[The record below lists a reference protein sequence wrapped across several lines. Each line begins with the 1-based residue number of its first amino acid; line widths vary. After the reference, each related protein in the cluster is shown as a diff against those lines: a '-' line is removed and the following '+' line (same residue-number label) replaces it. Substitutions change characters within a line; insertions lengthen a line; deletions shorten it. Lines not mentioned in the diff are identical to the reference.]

1 EEVLAA
7 VEARRE
13 EMKGM
18 PESRGENETIEPWQ
32 AKEALLNT
40 GLEAASGLERW
51 QEVLSLNQEMIQA
64 KVSRGATAL
73 EVARVRF
80 NNNGPLLRLGRY
92 GEARTLLHRCRAVF
106 ESAGDTEDL
115 GWVHSGIADLE
126 NRLQH
131 FQEAVRHE
139 STALRLT
146 YSALRPRT
154 CAISHF

>member
-1 EEVLAA
+1 AGLGPWTQLADEVSRLQILNALGRHEEVLAA

-80 NNNGPLLRLGRY
+80 NNNGPLLR
-92 GEARTLLHRCRAVF
+92 
-106 ESAGDTEDL
+106 
-115 GWVHSGIADLE
+115 
-126 NRLQH
+126 
-131 FQEAVRHE
+131 
-139 STALRLT
+139 
-146 YSALRPRT
+146 
-154 CAISHF
+154 